1 MDPPVQSFDHDA
13 AHPPCRAIL
22 DTGLEEHLDALCRTA
37 SELLGMPIALL
48 PLIDEDRFW
57 FRARCGVED
66 DGTDR
71 EGAFCSHT
79 IRRARGQALV
89 VPDLTEDARFAHS
102 PLVVGPPQARFY
114 AGVAIG
120 SITGQTI
127 GTFCVIDRV
136 PRTDFSSAQVRRLQE
151 LALLAEAH
159 LQLYERRSIAEAE
172 TRERAAAEARLVERE
187 AMLRVT
193 QAAHAMAE
201 RTACFG
207 HWRIDVEAR
216 TIGWSSGIA
225 RIFGRN
231 ESLPVLPLDTHLS
244 FYHPEDQTRVGHA
257 IAEALA
263 GRGNADAGG
272 YEHRSR
278 VIRPDGEERV
288 VAVHGIAQRDD
299 SGGLVALY
307 GVCLDVT
314 DLARSERQQREAGE
328 LLRAT
333 LEAMD
338 QGLMAVGP
346 DGRIRVHNQRAH
358 DLLGLSDSVLHEGA
372 LYNQILAH
380 QASSGEFLNA
390 PPEVRGWLEGKRPRP
405 SSSQYERTRPNGT
418 VLEVRIRPMESG
430 GSVCTYTDL
439 TERRQGEAA
448 LRAAEADYQSLFHN
462 AVIGVYRARLDG
474 VIVQANRALVRLHG
488 YGDGCGLLAP
498 ETAFRHDWYVDPHRN
513 AAFLECLRRDGR
525 VEDFVSEVRRHAGGE
540 TIWVSETAWLVP
552 GAEGMPDGYEGT
564 VADATE
570 RKRAEAL
577 VEHMARHDTLTGL
590 PNRRLFQEVLG
601 REIATVRRRGGR
613 VAILCCDLDRFK
625 AVNDTFGHPAGDAL
639 LRIVAERLRA
649 CLREGDMV
657 ARLGG
662 DEFAII
668 LADHD
673 ETRRVAAE
681 ARRIIQSLGRP
692 VDLDGLSTAI
702 GVSIGIAVAPGDG
715 DSPETLFKNAD
726 IALYRAKDS
735 GRNAFRFYERG
746 MDAAVATRNLLE
758 LDLRDALRSG
768 GFALH
773 YQPIFALNDGG
784 LRGFEA
790 LLRWNHPVRGA
801 VPPGEFIP
809 VAEES
814 GLIAPLGAWALN
826 EACREAASWPGELRV
841 AVNVSA
847 VQFRKQGLE
856 QAVIRALATSGLPAR
871 RLELEIT
878 ESVLM
883 QDSDAVIGCLH
894 RLRALGVRIA
904 LDDFGTGYSSL
915 SYLCRFPFDK
925 IKVDRSFVRD
935 LDSPVA
941 AAIVRAIVGI
951 GERLGSTITAEGVET
966 EEQLNRLHSKGCTE
980 VQGFLL
986 SRPMAAEDARAFMQE
1001 RTSAAA

>member
-1 MDPPVQSFDHDA
+1 MQSFDHDA
-13 AHPPCRAIL
+13 APPPPRAIL
-22 DTGLEEHLDALCRTA
+22 ETGPQQHLDALCRTA
-37 SELLGMPIALL
+37 SELFGTPLALV

-57 FRARCGVED
+57 FRGRCGVED
-66 DGTDR
+66 DGADR
-71 EGAFCSHT
+71 ESAFCSHT

-89 VPDLTEDARFAHS
+89 VPDLTRDARFAHS

-120 SITGQTI
+120 SISGRTI

-136 PRTDFSSAQVRRLQE
+136 PRPDFSDSQVRALQE

-159 LQLYERRSIAEAE
+159 LQLHERRDAAEAE
-172 TRERAAAEARLVERE
+172 ARERVRAEARLVERE
-187 AMLRVT
+187 AALRVT

-207 HWRIDVEAR
+207 HWRVDVESR
-216 TIGWSSGIA
+216 TITWSDGVA

-231 ESLPVLPLDTHLS
+231 AALSTLPLDTHIG
-244 FYHPEDQTRVGHA
+244 FYHPDDRARVYRA
-257 IAEALA
+257 IEEALA
-263 GRGNADAGG
+263 GRGTAEGGG
-272 YEHRSR
+272 YDHRSR

-288 VAVHGIAQRDD
+288 VTVHAIAQHDD
-299 SGGLVALY
+299 SGRLVAIY

-328 LLRAT
+328 VLRTT
-333 LEAMD
+333 LEAMG
-338 QGLMAVGP
+338 QGLMMIDP
-346 DGRIRVHNQRAH
+346 DGRIRVHNQRARTI
-358 DLLGLSDSVLHEGA
+358 LSLPDDVLHEGA
-372 LYNQILAH
+372 RYADLLRF
-380 QASSGEFLNA
+380 QAKSGEFRNA
-390 PPEVRGWLEGKRPRP
+390 PPEVRDWLLGNSPRP
-405 SSSQYERTRPNGT
+405 PISRYERTRPNG
-418 VLEVRIRPMESG
+418 VVVEVRIAPTQSG
-430 GSVCTYTDL
+430 GTVCTYTDV

-448 LRAAEADYQSLFHN
+448 LRAAEADYQSLFQN

-488 YGDGCGLLAP
+488 YDHGRGLLVP
-498 ETAFRHDWYVDPHRN
+498 ETTFGHDWYVDPERH
-513 AAFLECLRRDGR
+513 AAFLDLLHRDGR
-525 VEDFVSEVRRHAGGE
+525 VEDFVSEVRRHAGGDS
-540 TIWVSETAWLVP
+540 IWVSETAWLVP
-552 GAEGMPDGYEGT
+552 GADGAPAGYEGT

-577 VEHMARHDTLTGL
+577 IEHIARHDALTGL
-590 PNRRLFQEVLG
+590 PNRRLFHETLG
-601 REIATVRRRGGR
+601 RALAGARRWGGR
-613 VAILCCDLDRFK
+613 VAVLCCDLDRFK

-639 LRIVAERLRA
+639 LRVVAERLGA
-649 CLREGDMV
+649 ALREGDMV

-668 LADHD
+668 LTDQD
-673 ETRRVAAE
+673 ETRRIAAV

-692 VDLDGLSTAI
+692 VDLDGLSAAI
-702 GVSIGIAVAPGDG
+702 GVSIGIAVGPEDG

-758 LDLRDALRSG
+758 LDLRDALRTG

-773 YQPIFALNDGG
+773 YQPIFALADGTPS
-784 LRGFEA
+784 GFEA
-790 LLRWNHPVRGA
+790 LLRWNHPVRGPVSPA
-801 VPPGEFIP
+801 EFIP

-814 GLIAPLGAWALN
+814 GLIAPMGAWALN
-826 EACREAASWPGELRV
+826 EACREAASWPGEMRV

-856 QAVIRALATSGLPAR
+856 QAVIRALAASGLPAR

-883 QDSDAVIGCLH
+883 QDSEAVIGCLH

-935 LDSPVA
+935 LDNPVA
-941 AAIVRAIVGI
+941 AAIVGAIVGI

-966 EEQLNRLHSKGCTE
+966 EEQLGRLREKGCTE

-986 SRPMAAEDARAFMQE
+986 SRPMAAEDARRFMRG
-1001 RTSAAA
+1001 RTSVAA

>member
-1 MDPPVQSFDHDA
+1 MQSFEQDA
-13 AHPPCRAIL
+13 APPSRRALL
-22 DTGLEEHLDALCRTA
+22 DTGPEEHLDALCRMA
-37 SELLGMPIALL
+37 AELFGLPIVLI
-48 PLIDEDRFW
+48 PLIDEERFW
-57 FRARCGVED
+57 FRARCGVEE

-89 VPDLTEDARFAHS
+89 VPDLTRDARFAAS

-136 PRTDFSSAQVRRLQE
+136 PRPDFSDAQVRALQE
-151 LALLAEAH
+151 LALLSEAH
-159 LQLYERRSIAEAE
+159 LQLIERRDAAEAE
-172 TRERAAAEARLVERE
+172 ARQRALAEMRLVERE
-187 AMLRVT
+187 AALRVT

-207 HWRIDVEAR
+207 HWRIDAETR
-216 TIGWSSGIA
+216 TIAWSNGIA

-231 ESLPVLPLDTHLS
+231 EALAVLPLDAHIG
-244 FYHPEDQTRVGHA
+244 FYHGDDRARVRQR
-257 IAEALA
+257 IDEALA
-263 GRGNADAGG
+263 GRGAAEAGG

-288 VAVHGIAQRDD
+288 VAVHGIVERDD
-299 SGGLVALY
+299 TGRLTALY

-314 DLARSERQQREAGE
+314 DLARSERQQREAGQ
-328 LLRAT
+328 LLRTT

-338 QGLMAVGP
+338 QGLMMIGP

-358 DLLGLSDSVLHEGA
+358 DLLGLSDAVLHEGA
-372 LYNQILAH
+372 LYTDLLRY
-380 QASSGEFLNA
+380 QAAAGEFRDA
-390 PPEVRGWLEGKRPRP
+390 PPEVRGWLEGQAPRP
-405 SSSQYERTRPNGT
+405 LVSRYERTRPNGT
-418 VLEVRIRPMESG
+418 VLEVRITPMEAG
-430 GSVCTYTDL
+430 GAVCTYTDL

-448 LRAAEADYQSLFHN
+448 LRAAEADYQSLFQN

-474 VIVQANRALVRLHG
+474 LIVQANRALVRLHG
-488 YGDGCGLLAP
+488 YGDGHGLLVP
-498 ETAFRHDWYVDPHRN
+498 ETPFQHDWYVDPERH
-513 AAFLECLRRDGR
+513 AAFLECLIRDGR

-552 GAEGMPDGYEGT
+552 GAEGTPASYEGT

-601 REIATVRRRGGR
+601 RAIAEARRKGGR

-639 LRIVAERLRA
+639 LRVVAERLRA
-649 CLREGDMV
+649 CLREGDTV

-673 ETRRVAAE
+673 EARRIGAV

-692 VDLDGLSTAI
+692 VDLDGLSAAI
-702 GVSIGIAVAPGDG
+702 GVSIGIAVGPQDG

-773 YQPIFALNDGG
+773 YQPIFALADEAPS
-784 LRGFEA
+784 GFEA

-814 GLIAPLGAWALN
+814 GLIAPMGTWALN
-826 EACREAASWPGELRV
+826 EACREAASWPGETRV

-856 QAVIRALATSGLPAR
+856 QAVIRALAASNLPAR

-883 QDSDAVIGCLH
+883 QDSEAVIGCLH
-894 RLRALGVRIA
+894 RLRSMGVRIA

-915 SYLCRFPFDK
+915 SYLCQFPFDK

-935 LDSPVA
+935 LDNPVA

-951 GERLGSTITAEGVET
+951 GERLGSSITAEGVET
-966 EEQLNRLHSKGCTE
+966 EEQLRRLRNKGCTE

-986 SRPMAAEDARAFMQE
+986 SRPMAAEDARAFM
-1001 RTSAAA
+1001 RGRASAAA

>member
-1 MDPPVQSFDHDA
+1 MQSFDHDA
-13 AHPPCRAIL
+13 IPAPREALLNAGPQ
-22 DTGLEEHLDALCRTA
+22 EHLDALCRTA
-37 SELLGMPIALL
+37 SEMFRTPVALIPLL
-48 PLIDEDRFW
+48 DEDRFW

-66 DGTDR
+66 DGIER
-71 EGAFCSHT
+71 KSAFCNHT

-89 VPDLTEDARFAHS
+89 VPDLTQDARFAHS

-120 SITGQTI
+120 SITGRTI
-127 GTFCVIDRV
+127 GTFCVIDVV
-136 PRTDFSSAQVRRLQE
+136 PRPDFSPSQVRALQD

-159 LQLYERRSIAEAE
+159 LHLHERRVEAEAE
-172 TRERAAAEARLVERE
+172 ALGQACAEAHLVERE
-187 AMLRVT
+187 AALRVS

-207 HWRIDVEAR
+207 HWRIDAEER
-216 TIGWSSGIA
+216 TIAWSEGVA

-231 ESLPVLPLDTHLS
+231 EALRLLSLDTHIA
-244 FYHPEDQTRVGHA
+244 FYHPDDRARVTGT
-257 IAEALA
+257 IDEALA
-263 GRGNADAGG
+263 GRGTAEAGS

-288 VAVHGIAQRDD
+288 VSVHGIAQHDD
-299 SGGLVALY
+299 GGRLVALY

-314 DLARSERQQREAGE
+314 DLANSERQQREAGE
-328 LLRAT
+328 VLRTT

-338 QGLMAVGP
+338 QGLMMIGP
-346 DGRIRVHNQRAH
+346 DGRIRVHNQRARSV
-358 DLLGLSDSVLHEGA
+358 LGLPESLLHEGA
-372 LYNQILAH
+372 RYADVLRFQTET
-380 QASSGEFLNA
+380 GEFRNA
-390 PPEVRGWLEGKRPRP
+390 PPAVRDWLVDGSPRP
-405 SSSQYERTRPNGT
+405 SISRYERTRPNG
-418 VLEVRIRPMESG
+418 VVVEVRIAPTTSG
-430 GSVCTYTDL
+430 GTVCTYTDV
-439 TERRQGEAA
+439 TERRQAEAA
-448 LRAAEADYQSLFHN
+448 LRAAEADYQSLFNN

-474 VIVQANRALVRLHG
+474 HIVQANRALARLHG
-488 YGDGCGLLAP
+488 YDDGRGILVP
-498 ETAFRHDWYVDPHRN
+498 DTAFGHDWYVDPERN
-513 AAFLECLRRDGR
+513 AAFLDLLHRDGR

-552 GAEGMPDGYEGT
+552 GPDGAPVGYEGT

-577 VEHMARHDTLTGL
+577 VEHIARHDALTGL
-590 PNRRLFQEVLG
+590 PNRRLFQETLG
-601 REIATVRRRGGR
+601 RKLAGAQRRGGR
-613 VAILCCDLDRFK
+613 IAVLCCDLDRFK
-625 AVNDTFGHPAGDAL
+625 AVNDTFGHPAGDAV
-639 LRIVAERLRA
+639 LRVVAERLGA
-649 CLREGDMV
+649 ALREGDMV

-668 LADHD
+668 LKDQD
-673 ETRRVAAE
+673 ETRRIAVV
-681 ARRIIQSLGRP
+681 ARRIIQSLERP
-692 VDLDGLSTAI
+692 IDLDGLSAAI
-702 GVSIGIAVAPGDG
+702 GVSIGIAVGPEDG

-773 YQPIFALNDGG
+773 YQPIFALKDGTPN
-784 LRGFEA
+784 GFEA

-801 VPPGEFIP
+801 VSPAEFIP

-814 GLIAPLGAWALN
+814 GLIAPLGTWALN
-826 EACREAASWPGELRV
+826 EACREAASWPGEMRV

-856 QAVIRALATSGLPAR
+856 QAVVRALAASGLPAR

-883 QDSDAVIGCLH
+883 QDSDAVIGCLL
-894 RLRALGVRIA
+894 RLRAMGVRIA

-915 SYLCRFPFDK
+915 SYLCQFPFDK

-935 LDSPVA
+935 LDNPVA
-941 AAIVRAIVGI
+941 AAVVRAIVGI
-951 GERLGSTITAEGVET
+951 GERLGSSITAEGVET
-966 EEQLNRLHSKGCTE
+966 EEQLERLRHKGCTE

-986 SRPMAAEDARAFMQE
+986 SRPMAAEDARAFMRG

>member
-1 MDPPVQSFDHDA
+1 MQIFDHA
-13 AHPPCRAIL
+13 TPPPRRALL
-22 DTGLEEHLDALCRTA
+22 DSGPEEPLDALCRMA
-37 SELLGMPIALL
+37 SELFGAPIVLI
-48 PLIDEDRFW
+48 PLIDEERFW
-57 FRARCGVED
+57 FRARCGIED
-66 DGTDR
+66 EGGDR
-71 EGAFCSHT
+71 ESAFCSHT

-89 VPDLTEDARFAHS
+89 VPDLTRDPRFAQS
-102 PLVVGPPQARFY
+102 PLVVGAPRARFY

-120 SITGQTI
+120 SIAGRTI
-127 GTFCVIDRV
+127 GTFCVIDVV
-136 PRTDFSSAQVRRLQE
+136 PRPDFSQAEVRALQE

-159 LQLYERRSIAEAE
+159 LQLHERRDAAEAE
-172 TRERAAAEARLVERE
+172 ARERARAEARLVERE
-187 AMLRVT
+187 AALRVT

-207 HWRIDVEAR
+207 HWRIEPGSR
-216 TIGWSSGIA
+216 TITWSSGIA

-231 ESLPVLPLDTHLS
+231 EALAPLPLDAHVA
-244 FYHPEDQTRVGHA
+244 FYHADDRARVGHT
-257 IAEALA
+257 IDEALA
-263 GRGNADAGG
+263 GRGTAEAGG

-288 VAVHGIAQRDD
+288 VAVHGIAQHDD
-299 SGGLVALY
+299 GGRLVALY

-314 DLARSERQQREAGE
+314 DLARSERQQREAGD
-328 LLRAT
+328 LLRTT

-338 QGLMAVGP
+338 QGLLMIGP

-358 DLLGLSDSVLHEGA
+358 DLLGVSDAVLHEGA
-372 LYNQILAH
+372 VYAALLRH
-380 QASSGEFLNA
+380 QAASGEFRNA
-390 PPEVRGWLEGKRPRP
+390 PPEVRGWLEGRAPRP
-405 SSSQYERTRPNGT
+405 HVCRYERTRPNGT
-418 VLEVRIRPMESG
+418 VLEVRITPMEAG
-430 GSVCTYTDL
+430 GAVCTYTDL

-448 LRAAEADYQSLFHN
+448 LRAAEADYQSLFQN

-488 YGDGCGLLAP
+488 YGDGRGLLVPDA
-498 ETAFRHDWYVDPHRN
+498 EFRHDWYVDPERH
-513 AAFLECLRRDGR
+513 AAFLDRLHRDGR
-525 VEDFVSEVRRHAGGE
+525 VEDFVSEVRPHAGGE

-552 GAEGMPDGYEGT
+552 GMEGQPAGYEGT

-570 RKRAEAL
+570 RKQAEAL

-590 PNRRLFQEVLG
+590 PNRRLFQEALG
-601 REIATVRRRGGR
+601 REIALARRRGGR

-639 LRIVAERLRA
+639 LRVVAERLRA
-649 CLREGDMV
+649 ALREGDMV

-662 DEFAII
+662 DEFAVI
-668 LADHD
+668 LPDPDGA
-673 ETRRVAAE
+673 RRIASV
-681 ARRIIQSLGRP
+681 ARRIILSLGRP
-692 VDLDGLSTAI
+692 VDLDGLSAAI
-702 GVSIGIAVAPGDG
+702 GVSIGVAVGPQDG

-768 GFALH
+768 GFVLH
-773 YQPIFALNDGG
+773 YQPIYALADGAPS
-784 LRGFEA
+784 GFEA

-801 VPPGEFIP
+801 VSPAEFIP

-814 GLIAPLGAWALN
+814 GLISPLGTWALN
-826 EACREAASWPGELRV
+826 EACREAASWPGETRV

-847 VQFRKQGLE
+847 VQFRKEGLE
-856 QAVIRALATSGLPAR
+856 QAVIRALAASGLPAR

-883 QDSDAVIGCLH
+883 QDSDAVIDCLH
-894 RLRALGVRIA
+894 RLRGLGVRIA

-966 EEQLNRLHSKGCTE
+966 EEQLRRLRGKGCTE

-986 SRPMAAEDARAFMQE
+986 ARPMPAEEARRFLQGRA
-1001 RTSAAA
+1001 SAAA

>member
-1 MDPPVQSFDHDA
+1 MQSFDHDA
-13 AHPPCRAIL
+13 VPPPRGAIL
-22 DTGLEEHLDALCRTA
+22 ETGPQEHLDALCRTA
-37 SELLGMPIALL
+37 SELFGAPIALI

-57 FRARCGVED
+57 FRARCGVEE
-66 DGTDR
+66 DGADR
-71 EGAFCSHT
+71 ESAFCNHT

-89 VPDLTEDARFAHS
+89 VPDLTEDPRFAHS
-102 PLVVGPPQARFY
+102 PLVVGPPRARFY

-120 SITGQTI
+120 SITGRTI
-127 GTFCVIDRV
+127 GTFCIIDIEAR
-136 PRTDFSSAQVRRLQE
+136 PDFSATQVRALQE

-159 LQLYERRSIAEAE
+159 LQLHERRDA
-172 TRERAAAEARLVERE
+172 AAAEALARAEAEERLVERE
-187 AMLRVT
+187 AALRVT

-207 HWRIDVEAR
+207 HWRIDVRRR
-216 TIGWSSGIA
+216 TIAWSAGIA

-231 ESLPVLPLDTHLS
+231 DALRPLSIDEHIAL
-244 FYHPEDQTRVGHA
+244 YHADDRAGVRRTVE
-257 IAEALA
+257 EALA
-263 GRGNADAGG
+263 GRGSGETGG
-272 YEHRSR
+272 YDHRSR

-288 VAVHGIAQRDD
+288 VTVHGIAQHDD
-299 SGGLVALY
+299 TGRLVALY

-328 LLRAT
+328 SLRTT
-333 LEAMD
+333 LEAMG
-338 QGLMAVGP
+338 QGLMMIDP
-346 DGRIRVHNQRAH
+346 DGRIRVHNQRART
-358 DLLGLSDSVLHEGA
+358 LLGLPDAVLHEGA
-372 LYNQILAH
+372 RYAELLRF
-380 QASSGEFLNA
+380 QAESGEFRTA
-390 PPEVRGWLEGKRPRP
+390 PPEVREWLLGDSPRP
-405 SSSQYERTRPNGT
+405 PISRYERIRPNG
-418 VLEVRIRPMESG
+418 VVVEVNIAPTSSG
-430 GSVCTYTDL
+430 GTVCTYTDV
-439 TERRQGEAA
+439 TERRHGEAA

-462 AVIGVYRARLDG
+462 AVIGVYRAGLDG

-488 YGDGCGLLAP
+488 YGEGSGILVP
-498 ETAFRHDWYVDPHRN
+498 ETDFGHDWYVEPERH
-513 AAFLECLRRDGR
+513 AAFLDLLHRDGR

-540 TIWVSETAWLVP
+540 TIWVSETAWLIP
-552 GAEGMPDGYEGT
+552 GADGAPAGYEGT

-590 PNRRLFQEVLG
+590 PNRRLFHEVLG
-601 REIATVRRRGGR
+601 RAIAEARRRGGR
-613 VAILCCDLDRFK
+613 VAVLCCDLDRFK

-639 LRIVAERLRA
+639 LRVVAERLRGA
-649 CLREGDMV
+649 LREGDMV

-668 LADHD
+668 LSDPD
-673 ETRRVAAE
+673 E
-681 ARRIIQSLGRP
+681 ARRIASVARRIITSLARP
-692 VDLDGLSTAI
+692 VDLDGLSAVV
-702 GVSIGIAVAPGDG
+702 GVSIGIAIGPEDGDG
-715 DSPETLFKNAD
+715 PETLFKNAD

-735 GRNAFRFYERG
+735 GRNTFRFYERG

-758 LDLRDALRSG
+758 LDLREALRSG

-773 YQPIFALNDGG
+773 YQPIFAVADGAPS
-784 LRGFEA
+784 GFEA
-790 LLRWNHPVRGA
+790 LLRWNHPVRGPVSPA
-801 VPPGEFIP
+801 EFIS

-814 GLIAPLGAWALN
+814 GLIAPMGTWALN
-826 EACREAASWPGELRV
+826 EACREAAGWPGEMRV

-856 QAVIRALATSGLPAR
+856 QAVIRALAASGLPAR

-935 LDSPVA
+935 LDNPVA
-941 AAIVRAIVGI
+941 AAIVHAIVGI

-966 EEQLNRLHSKGCTE
+966 EEQLGRLRHKGCTE

-986 SRPMAAEDARAFMQE
+986 SRPLAAEDARAFM
-1001 RTSAAA
+1001 RGRIVAAA

>member
-1 MDPPVQSFDHDA
+1 MQSFDHAVADS
-13 AHPPCRAIL
+13 PRRAIL
-22 DTGLEEHLDALCRTA
+22 DTGPEEHLDALCRNAAGLFGT
-37 SELLGMPIALL
+37 PIALI
-48 PLIDEDRFW
+48 PLVDEDRFW

-79 IRRARGQALV
+79 IRCARGQALV
-89 VPDLTEDARFAHS
+89 VPDLTQDPRFAHS
-102 PLVVGPPQARFY
+102 PLVVGAPRARFY

-120 SITGQTI
+120 SISGRTI
-127 GTFCVIDRV
+127 GTFCIIDDV
-136 PRTDFSSAQVRRLQE
+136 PRPDFSEAQVRALQE

-159 LQLYERRSIAEAE
+159 LHLHERRAAVEAEA
-172 TRERAAAEARLVERE
+172 REHARVEARLVERE
-187 AMLRVT
+187 AALCVT

-207 HWRIDVEAR
+207 YWRIAAGSRVI
-216 TIGWSSGIA
+216 TWSDGIA

-231 ESLPVLPLDTHLS
+231 EALEPLSLDAHIA
-244 FYHPEDQTRVGHA
+244 FYHPDDRARIRHTIDG
-257 IAEALA
+257 ALA
-263 GRGNADAGG
+263 GRGTIEAGG

-288 VAVHGIAQRDD
+288 VAVHGIAQHDD
-299 SGGLVALY
+299 GGRLVTLY

-314 DLARSERQQREAGE
+314 SLARSERQQREAGE
-328 LLRAT
+328 VLRTT

-338 QGLMAVGP
+338 QGLMMIGP
-346 DGRIRVHNQRAH
+346 DGRIRVHNQRARSV
-358 DLLGLSDSVLHEGA
+358 LGLPEAVLHEGA
-372 LYNQILAH
+372 RYADLLRF
-380 QASSGEFLNA
+380 QAESGEFRTA
-390 PPEVRGWLEGKRPRP
+390 PPEVRDWLMGDSPRP
-405 SSSQYERTRPNGT
+405 PVSRYERTRPNG
-418 VLEVRIRPMESG
+418 VVVEVRIAPTKSG
-430 GSVCTYTDL
+430 GTVCTYTDV

-448 LRAAEADYQSLFHN
+448 LRAAEADYQSLFQN
-462 AVIGVYRARLDG
+462 AVIGVFRARPDG
-474 VIVQANRALVRLHG
+474 IIVQANRALARLHG
-488 YGDGCGLLAP
+488 YSDGCGLLVP
-498 ETAFRHDWYVDPHRN
+498 EADFGHDWYVDPERN
-513 AAFLECLRRDGR
+513 AAFLDRLHRDGR

-552 GAEGMPDGYEGT
+552 GPDGTPAGYEGT

-601 REIATVRRRGGR
+601 RTIADARRRGGR

-639 LRIVAERLRA
+639 LRVGAERLRG
-649 CLREGDMV
+649 CLREGDTV

-668 LADHD
+668 LA
-673 ETRRVAAE
+673 EPEE
-681 ARRIIQSLGRP
+681 ARRIAALARRLIQSLGRP
-692 VDLDGLSTAI
+692 VDLDGLSASI
-702 GVSIGIAVAPGDG
+702 GVSIGIAIAPVDG

-758 LDLRDALRSG
+758 IDLRDALRSG
-768 GFALH
+768 GFTLH
-773 YQPIFALNDGG
+773 YQPIFAVSD
-784 LRGFEA
+784 RAPSGFEA
-790 LLRWNHPVRGA
+790 LLRWNHPVRGP

-814 GLIAPLGAWALN
+814 GLIAPLGTWALN
-826 EACREAASWPGELRV
+826 EACREAASWPGEMRV

-856 QAVIRALATSGLPAR
+856 QAVVRALAASGLPAR

-894 RLRALGVRIA
+894 RLRAMGVRIA

-915 SYLCRFPFDK
+915 SYLCQFPFDK

-966 EEQLNRLHSKGCTE
+966 VEQLDRLRNKGCTE

-986 SRPMAAEDARAFMQE
+986 SRPMAAEEARTFMHG